1 MTMFLAPYTA
11 IADIDGSPLDAGF
24 LFFGEYGKDPE
35 LFPVEVFWD
44 ADFTVPAVQPI
55 RTRNGYP
62 VRNGSPTKVYLKTA
76 QHSIVIKNR
85 NSAFILV
92 DFKNKGWSADFV
104 VDGSGKTQQEIND
117 LTGAPYRVKVGGYN
131 IGERV
136 VLANG
141 DIVKSTVASNT
152 VDPNSDMTGWGY
164 ANNSESIG
172 YKNAQNPNA
181 PAIIRSVQQ
190 ELDDGKF
197 NVKRMGAKGHA
208 TFDSTDAFLRAQEEC
223 AFLGGKSLYVPAS
236 PDPYNIGASILNVSQ
251 GQNGIGL
258 IGEGINMT
266 RLRWV
271 GGAGRLINAFSNW
284 QYGFKMQG
292 FRLESL
298 AANGNNVDASLI
310 PAGSVG
316 FHIER
321 SQVNSIVKDVYV
333 IGFDTNIDIGV
344 HAQFVFWQ
352 AVQSRYGNVLLNAY
366 GQNADCNVFD
376 NCTFYGGKRKGVLLS
391 APRIIMRDC
400 WFGATNS
407 FSNPDYVEVTVGF
420 QAIRPEDIGK
430 SSSTTAPN
438 LGHSAQHSALI
449 RPRFE
454 RGNSGIQTTPYIVFK
469 DIDEGV
475 SSTIRSQFVIDNPVF
490 TNKGPMHA
498 IEVADVRD
506 GLTII
511 KPDKSEEI
519 PYLLKDVPASDT
531 SIQYIEVRENKISNL
546 FADQRSFIKKGS
558 ANFFF
563 NSSVVDAS
571 GSLLAGSQTT
581 LTVDAV
587 NKIVKAEK
595 VSGTST
601 NLFTVARPASP
612 TNAKFYI
619 KAQDL
624 SGLGVVDLAVYSTGP
639 VYKFRMKNIPISVL
653 EEGCVIEIPNSSN
666 MAYTLGVT
674 VPPNRSGAIIFEKIM
689 YSS

>member
-1 MTMFLAPYTA
+1 MATNWNVIVSNANSL
-11 IADIDGSPLDAGF
+11 ADILMILRKVLAGLD
-24 LFFGEYGKDPE
+24 
-35 LFPVEVFWD
+35 
-44 ADFTVPAVQPI
+44 
-55 RTRNGYP
+55 
-62 VRNGSPTKVYLKTA
+62 TKVDITEFDEILEHLNQVAEEGSLTIKEALEAISLLEQRIEERTSAFNDAIEAAAAAGAGANGWTADLVVYGDKTQKQVNDEQIQFNIESVKA
-76 QHSIVIKNR
+76 ENNFIKN
-85 NSAFILV
+85 A
-92 DFKNKGWSADFV
+92 
-104 VDGSGKTQQEIND
+104 
-117 LTGAPYRVKVGGYN
+117 KVPG
-131 IGERV
+131 
-136 VLANG
+136 
-141 DIVKSTVASNT
+141 
-152 VDPNSDMTGWGY
+152 
-164 ANNSESIG
+164 
-172 YKNAQNPNA
+172 A
-181 PAIIRSVQQ
+181 PAIIVSVQQ

-208 TFDSTDAFLRAQEEC
+208 TFDSTDAFLKAQEEC
-223 AFLGGKSLYVPAS
+223 AYLGGKSLYVPAS
-236 PDPYNIGASILNVSQ
+236 PAPYNIGASILNVSQ

-258 IGEGINMT
+258 IGEGINMS
-266 RLRWV
+266 RLRWT
-271 GGAGRLINAFSNW
+271 GGAGRLIDAFSNW

-310 PAGSVG
+310 PDGSVG

-352 AVQSRYGNVLLNAY
+352 AVQSRYGNILLNAY
-366 GQNADCNVFD
+366 GQNADCNIFD

-407 FSNPDYVEVTVGF
+407 FSDPDYVEVTVGF

-469 DIDEGV
+469 DIDEGI

-490 TNKGPMHA
+490 TNKGPTHA
-498 IEVADVRD
+498 IEIADVRD

-511 KPDKSEEI
+511 KPEKSEEI

-546 FADQRSFIKKGS
+546 FADQRSFMKKGS

-563 NSSVVDAS
+563 NSNVVDAS
-571 GSLLAGSQTT
+571 GNLLAGSQTT

-595 VSGTST
+595 ISGTST
-601 NLFTVARPASP
+601 NLFTFVRPASVN
-612 TNAKFYI
+612 NAKFYI

-624 SGLGVVDLAVYSTGP
+624 GGLGVVDLAVYSAGP
-639 VYKFRMKNIPISVL
+639 LYKFRMKNIPVSVL
-653 EEGCVIEIPNSSN
+653 ENGIVIEIPDSANT
-666 MAYTLGVT
+666 AYMLGVA
-674 VPPNRSGAIIFEKIM
+674 VPANRSGAIIFEKIM